1 MEKENDDV
9 EWCDDVELGNA
20 NQNGESS
27 VFVYDPSTNPTEPYL
42 AAKEIAHMHWESRL
56 DLENIEKSGGLS
68 ESVAKQRLLKYGG
81 NRLTPPPRVP
91 EWKRFLLQFK
101 NVFLILLN
109 VCGVLAL
116 VAFLL
121 QRDDFTNL
129 YLAIVLF
136 VVVCLTAFLQF
147 HEEGKAYAI
156 VDSFS
161 KMLASNC
168 TVIRDFKQQTIPT
181 EQLVPGDV
189 ILIRNGDKVPADAVV
204 LLCRNLKV
212 SVVSQNFN
220 YLSLSCGFDLT
231 FSL

>member
-1 MEKENDDV
+1 MEEQSTDI
-9 EWCDDVELGNA
+9 ELGNA
-20 NQNGESS
+20 QQNGDASE
-27 VFVYDPSTNPTEPYL
+27 FVYDPSANPTEPYL
-42 AAKEIAHMHWESRL
+42 SIPEIAQMHWESRI

-68 ESVAKQRLLKYGG
+68 EKVAQHRLAMYGG
-81 NRLTPPPRVP
+81 NRLTPPPRIP

-136 VVVCLTAFLQF
+136 VVVFLTAFLQF

-168 TVIRDFKQQTIPT
+168 TVIRDSKQLTIPT
-181 EQLVPGDV
+181 EQLAPGDV
-189 ILIRNGDKVPADAVV
+189 ILIRNGDKVPADAVI

-212 SVVSQNFN
+212 RFKIPHPEPK
-220 YLSLSCGFDLT
+220 
-231 FSL
+231 